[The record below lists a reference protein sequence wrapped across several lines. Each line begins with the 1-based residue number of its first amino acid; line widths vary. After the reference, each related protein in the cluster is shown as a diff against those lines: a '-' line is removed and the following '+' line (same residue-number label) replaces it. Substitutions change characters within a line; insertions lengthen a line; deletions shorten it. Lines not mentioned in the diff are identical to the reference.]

1 MGDVIH
7 LNKSFLKRKNN
18 QMLKNNKSTVLGFIL
33 LFFYFLQFFLKIEWP
48 WLTEWQQNE
57 MYKRWSGL
65 GLALII
71 VFQWVL
77 TITRVVK
84 KFRKQANNMA
94 LIHKWIGALSPLV
107 FFIHS
112 TGMGYGYLLFLSYIF
127 LSNALLG
134 YLNLDVVKN
143 NSDWLFKG
151 WMITHVALSITI
163 TIVMFFHIGMVFYY
177 K

>member
-1 MGDVIH
+1 M
-7 LNKSFLKRKNN
+7 F
-18 QMLKNNKSTVLGFIL
+18 QNNKSTILGLIL
-33 LFFYFLQFFLKIEWP
+33 LFFYFLQFFLNVEWE
-48 WLTEWQQNE
+48 WLEQLQQDE

-65 GLALII
+65 GLGLLIL
-71 VFQWVL
+71 FQWVL
-77 TITRVVK
+77 TLTRVIK
-84 KFRKQANNMA
+84 KFRTQANKMA

-112 TGMGYGYLLFLSYIF
+112 TSMGYGYLLLLSYVF
-127 LSNALLG
+127 FSNALLG
-134 YLNLDVVKN
+134 YLNLDVIKN

-151 WMITHVALSITI
+151 WMIMHVALSITI

>member
-1 MGDVIH
+1 MGGVVH
-7 LNKSFLKRKNN
+7 LNRSFNKVKNN
-18 QMLKNNKSTVLGFIL
+18 QMLQNNKSTVLGLIL
-33 LFFYFLQFFLKIEWP
+33 LSFYFLQFFLKVEWP
-48 WLTEWQQNE
+48 WLQELQQDQ

-77 TITRVVK
+77 TLTRVIK

-112 TGMGYGYLLFLSYIF
+112 TGMGYGYLLLLSYAF
-127 LSNALLG
+127 FSNALLG
-134 YLNLDVVKN
+134 YLNLDVIKN
-143 NSDWLFKG
+143 NSDWFFKG